1 MLADA
6 LVERYS
12 RQILLPEIGGRGHER
27 LCATRVTVSGG
38 GDAGAFAAT
47 LLGGAGA
54 TVRVEAGPADEP
66 CVTTAGTAGVRAR
79 FHASAA
85 VVATLPGMP
94 CVACLPARAL
104 VLPAAGDATGAPAV
118 AQATGALVA
127 GEALRLLLGLAT
139 QGRIQ
144 TIDVA
149 RGDAAGAP
157 LGRTPGCARCGR
169 TS

>member
-12 RQILLPEIGGRGHER
+12 RQILLPEIGGRGQER

-54 TVRVEAGPADEP
+54 SVRIEAGPPDEVR
-66 CVTTAGTAGVRAR
+66 VTTAATAGVRAR

-104 VLPAAGDATGAPAV
+104 ALPPPGDAIGAVAV
-118 AQATGALVA
+118 AQAAGALVA
-127 GEALRLLLGLAT
+127 GEALRLLVGLAT
-139 QGRIQ
+139 DGRVQ

-149 RGDAAGAP
+149 RGDAVGAA